1 MSAGLPKTMRAVVL
15 DASGPPEALHIHDV
29 PSPRLKPDHVILALD
44 YASVGSWDGKTRSG
58 AWGDVKKGTILGAD
72 GSGRVAAVGVGVSR
86 LKIGDRV
93 YSYSYG
99 NADGGF
105 YAEFVSV
112 PADRVQS
119 VPPQID
125 QIIGGAMPCVALTAY
140 SGLQVLKIEK
150 KSSLLVF
157 GASGGVG
164 SMAVWLASIVD
175 GAVVT
180 GTAQPDAHEYVRKLG
195 AAHAIDPHSSELKAV
210 LTRLAP
216 ATRGFDALLAT
227 SDADTLPQFLAHL
240 REGAAFAYPNGV
252 EPVPRATGH
261 HGIGYDGS
269 MSRAAFNNLN
279 AAIGAKAIPLNV
291 DVFPMDQVVD
301 AHRVLDR
308 GHVVGKIVLQIAT
321 PAS

>member
-1 MSAGLPKTMRAVVL
+1 MRAVVL
-15 DASGPPEALHIHDV
+15 DAAGPPEALHVRDV
-29 PSPRLKPDHVILALD
+29 PTPPVKRDHVVLALD

-58 AWGDVKKGTILGAD
+58 AWGDVKQGTILGAD
-72 GSGRVAAVGVGVSR
+72 GSGRIAAVGEGVSR

-112 PADRVQS
+112 PADRVQP
-119 VPPQID
+119 VPAQID
-125 QIIGGAMPCVALTAY
+125 QIVAGAMPCVALTAH
-140 SGLQVLKIEK
+140 SGLQVLKVEK
-150 KSSLLVF
+150 KSKLLVF

-164 SMAVWLASIVD
+164 SMAVWLASNTG

-180 GTAQPDAHEYVRKLG
+180 GTARPDAHEYVRKLG
-195 AAHAIDPHSSELKAV
+195 ASHAIDPHSTELKAV

-216 ATRGFDALLAT
+216 ATQGFDAVLAT

-279 AAIGAKAIPLNV
+279 AAIGSKVIPISV
-291 DVFPMDQVVD
+291 DVFPMNQVVE
-301 AHRVLDR
+301 AHRAIDR
-308 GHVVGKIVLQIAT
+308 GHVLGKIVLQIR
-321 PAS
+321 